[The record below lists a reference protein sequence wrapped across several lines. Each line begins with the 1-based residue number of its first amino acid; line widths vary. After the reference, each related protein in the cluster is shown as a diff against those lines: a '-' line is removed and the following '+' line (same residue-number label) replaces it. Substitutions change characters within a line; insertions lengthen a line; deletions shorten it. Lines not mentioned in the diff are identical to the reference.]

1 MKLLKAVH
9 HPLLYLLV
17 SLVLSACATQL
28 APRYDQTLYD
38 GLTQTNTE
46 IMELFASISAG
57 TSAETFSEREEKY
70 NAIIGS
76 IDALAMQSRA
86 RPVPE
91 NKISEKVNAYLDSRG
106 VGALS
111 DGEAPSAS
119 SLDEVSENL
128 VKMRDKDKVDGLKPG
143 AIAVFKNAIVI
154 SMDQALTYE
163 AFLER

>member
-1 MKLLKAVH
+1 
-9 HPLLYLLV
+9 
-17 SLVLSACATQL
+17 
-28 APRYDQTLYD
+28 
-38 GLTQTNTE
+38 
-46 IMELFASISAG
+46 MELFASISAG